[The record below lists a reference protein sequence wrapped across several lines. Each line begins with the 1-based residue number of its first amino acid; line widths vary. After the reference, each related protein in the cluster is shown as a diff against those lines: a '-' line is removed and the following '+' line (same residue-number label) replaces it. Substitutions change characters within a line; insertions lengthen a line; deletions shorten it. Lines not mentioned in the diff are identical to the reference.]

1 MVMKRVPAELVVRGA
16 TVIALA
22 CPTTV
27 KEIEASGRNASRI
40 LEMSAELALLPVL
53 YARMEMDAG
62 PLMRSFVTKVLKL
75 SMSACLAFCKPL
87 AVILAC
93 RDCIHETKSGM
104 G

>member
-1 MVMKRVPAELVVRGA
+1 MVMNRVPAELVVRGSS
-16 TVIALA
+16 VIAFA

-27 KEIEASGRNASRI
+27 KEIEASGLNARI

>member
-1 MVMKRVPAELVVRGA
+1 MVMKRVPAELVVRGSS
-16 TVIALA
+16 VIALA

-27 KEIEASGRNASRI
+27 KEIEASGLNARI

-75 SMSACLAFCKPL
+75 SMSACLAFCKHL

-93 RDCIHETKSGM
+93 RDCIRETKSGL